1 MATPQLSPGIL
12 VREIDLTVGRV
23 DNIVNN
29 IGAIAGPFQ
38 IGPIN
43 EPIEVSNQAELLET
57 FGKPLSTDRQ
67 YEYWMSASSYL
78 SYGGVLKVVRT
89 DGDDL
94 NNANAGVGVGTN
106 TSLKIKS
113 LDNYEE
119 SHSTATNF
127 TYAAKNPGKWADGLK
142 VCYIDNLADQT
153 LGITTTGIS
162 TQMGV
167 GGMNLQVG
175 VAVTQ
180 AISNG
185 QIAGAGSTSTF
196 TGYLEG
202 IITGITSTAGAST
215 QTIDVKVLKRVS
227 STGTVT
233 EIDYQKDNQLASF
246 TTDTEIQFFNSG
258 VSTAYAVTP
267 ASEVDWYDQQQ
278 LDLNTPIYWN
288 TIAPRP
294 VDSNFVSS
302 RNSGNDGIH
311 IVVVDDSGSVSGVSG
326 NILEKHTFL
335 SKAKDAT
342 KDGEAPTKTYYKDY
356 IANNSQYIFAGHSPS
371 NAADAF
377 WGTTPQAGGFS
388 SARVPYTVGEGQ
400 WSQDAQGVVFSGI
413 GNKTYSLTGGK
424 DYSSTDGFT
433 ATLGNLQTSYDL
445 FTNESEE
452 EVDFLI
458 MGPGL
463 GDRLLTQAKA
473 NQLISIAEARKDCM
487 ALIGPDR
494 SEVVDVA
501 DATALTN
508 LLTYYSPLTSSSYAV
523 FDTGWK
529 YVYDRFNNAFVYVPC
544 NPDVAGTMVRTEI
557 EAFPWFSPAG
567 AQRGQINDAIKLAY
581 NPSKAHRDQ
590 LYGSRINPI
599 INKRGAGI
607 ILFGDKTGLSYNSA
621 FDRIN
626 VRRLFLTVEQALE
639 SVADAQLFEVNDE
652 ITRANFVNAVEPYL
666 RDVQAKRG
674 LFDFVVKCDERNNT
688 PDIIDNN
695 EFRADIFLKPT
706 KSINYVTLTFVATR
720 SGVEFEEVVGTV

>member
-23 DNIVNN
+23 DNVVNN

-38 IGPIN
+38 LGPID

-67 YEYWMSASSYL
+67 YEYWMSGASYL
-78 SYGGVLKVVRT
+78 SYGGSLKVVRT
-89 DGDDL
+89 DGSTL
-94 NNANAGVGVGTN
+94 VNANAGAGVTSN
-106 TSLKIKS
+106 DSLKIKN

-127 TYAAKNPGKWADGLK
+127 TYAAKNPGSWGNGLK
-142 VCYIDNLADQT
+142 VCVIDNLADQT
-153 LGITTTGIS
+153 LGISTTGIG
-162 TQMGV
+162 TQTNLKVVV
-167 GGMNLQVG
+167 GT
-175 VAVTQ
+175 AVT
-180 AISNG
+180 AALSG
-185 QIAGAGSTSTF
+185 SIAGLGSTTPF

-202 IITGITSTAGAST
+202 IVTGVTSTTTGT
-215 QTIDVKVLKRVS
+215 CTIDVKILNRVETVGGG
-227 STGTVT
+227 STATA
-233 EIDYQKDNQLASF
+233 IDYQKGNELASF
-246 TTDTEIQFFNSG
+246 DTTGTLRFTNSSG
-258 VSTAYAVTP
+258 ISTGYAVT
-267 ASEVDWYDQQQ
+267 ASSAVDWYDQQT
-278 LDLNTPIYWN
+278 LALNTPVSWN

-294 VDSNFVSS
+294 VDSNFSDARS
-302 RNSGNDGIH
+302 GGNDGIH
-311 IVVVDDSGSVSGVSG
+311 IVVVDDDGSVSGVQG

-335 SKAKDAT
+335 SKALDAT

-356 IANNSQYIFAGHSPS
+356 LAVNSQYIFAGKSPS
-371 NAADAF
+371 IEDDSV
-377 WGTTPQAGGFS
+377 WGTSPAAGGF
-388 SARVPYTVGEGQ
+388 RTGTDPYTTTEGTWGQ
-400 WSQDAQGVVFSGI
+400 NAQSIVFSGI
-413 GNKTYSLTGGK
+413 GNKTYPLAGGK
-424 DYSSTDGFT
+424 DYSASNGFE
-433 ATLGNLQTSYDL
+433 ATLGNLQTSYEL
-445 FTNESEE
+445 FSNEEQE

-463 GDRLLTQAKA
+463 GNRLQTQAKA
-473 NQLISIAEARKDCM
+473 NQLIGIAEQRKDCI
-487 ALIGPDR
+487 ACISPDR
-494 SEVVDVA
+494 SEVVDKT
-501 DATALTN
+501 DATALDN
-508 LLTYYSPLTSSSYAV
+508 LLKYYAPLTSSSYAV

-529 YVYDRFNNAFVYVPC
+529 YVYDRFNNSFVYVPC
-544 NPDVAGTMVRTEI
+544 NADVAGTMVRTEI

-567 AQRGQINDAIKLAY
+567 AQRGGINDAIKLAY

-590 LYGSRINPI
+590 LYGARINPI

-607 ILFGDKTGLSYNSA
+607 ILFGDKTALSYNSA
-621 FDRIN
+621 FDRLN

-652 ITRANFVNAVEPYL
+652 TTRANFVNAVEPYL

-674 LFDFVVKCDERNNT
+674 LYDFVVKCDETNNT

-720 SGVEFEEVVGTV
+720 SGVDFEEVVGTV

>member
-23 DNIVNN
+23 DNVVNN

-38 IGPIN
+38 LGPID

-67 YEYWMSASSYL
+67 YEYWMSGASYL
-78 SYGGVLKVVRT
+78 SYGGSLKVVRT
-89 DGDDL
+89 DGSTL
-94 NNANAGVGVGTN
+94 VNANAGAGVTSN
-106 TSLKIKS
+106 DSLKIKN

-127 TYAAKNPGKWADGLK
+127 TYAAKNPGSWGNGLK
-142 VCYIDNLADQT
+142 VCVIDNLADQT
-153 LGITTTGIS
+153 LGISTTGIG
-162 TQMGV
+162 TQTNLKVVV
-167 GGMNLQVG
+167 GT
-175 VAVTQ
+175 AVT
-180 AISNG
+180 AALSG
-185 QIAGAGSTSTF
+185 SIAGLGSTTPF

-202 IITGITSTAGAST
+202 IVTGVTSTTTGT
-215 QTIDVKVLKRVS
+215 CTIDVKILNRVETVGGG
-227 STGTVT
+227 STATA
-233 EIDYQKDNQLASF
+233 IDYQKGNELASF
-246 TTDTEIQFFNSG
+246 DTTGTLRFTNSSG
-258 VSTAYAVTP
+258 ISTGYAVT
-267 ASEVDWYDQQQ
+267 ASSAVDWYDQQT
-278 LDLNTPIYWN
+278 LALNTPVSWN

-294 VDSNFVSS
+294 VDSNFSDARS
-302 RNSGNDGIH
+302 GGNDGIH
-311 IVVVDDSGSVSGVSG
+311 IVVVDDDGSVSGVQG

-335 SKAKDAT
+335 SKALDAT

-356 IANNSQYIFAGHSPS
+356 LAVNSQYIFAGKSPS
-371 NAADAF
+371 IEDDSV
-377 WGTTPQAGGFS
+377 WGTSPAAGGFRTS
-388 SARVPYTVGEGQ
+388 TVPYTTTEGTWGQ
-400 WSQDAQGVVFSGI
+400 NAQSIVFSGI
-413 GNKTYSLTGGK
+413 GNKTYPLTGGK
-424 DYSSTDGFT
+424 DYSASNGFE
-433 ATLGNLQTSYDL
+433 ATLGNLQTSYEL
-445 FTNESEE
+445 FSNEEQE

-463 GDRLLTQAKA
+463 GNRLQTQAKA
-473 NQLISIAEARKDCM
+473 NQLIGIAEQRKDCI
-487 ALIGPDR
+487 ACISPDR
-494 SEVVDVA
+494 SEVVDKT
-501 DATALTN
+501 DATALDN
-508 LLTYYSPLTSSSYAV
+508 LLKYYAPLTSSSYAV

-529 YVYDRFNNAFVYVPC
+529 YVYDRFNNSFVYVPC
-544 NPDVAGTMVRTEI
+544 NADVAGTMVRTEI

-567 AQRGQINDAIKLAY
+567 AQRGGINDAIKLAY

-590 LYGSRINPI
+590 LYGARINPI

-607 ILFGDKTGLSYNSA
+607 ILFGDKTALSYNSA
-621 FDRIN
+621 FDRLN

-652 ITRANFVNAVEPYL
+652 TTRANFVNAVEPYL

-674 LFDFVVKCDERNNT
+674 LYDFVVKCDETNNT

-720 SGVEFEEVVGTV
+720 SGVDFEEVVGTV